1 MKEMLNE
8 IKKGFFKKKYFTI
21 RLVMVI
27 GALILMGFSLSWL
40 ILVDMGMDPCT
51 LMNIAIADAL
61 GWSLGNWQAFLNL
74 SLFIVVLICGAKNIG
89 FGTIANIFLV
99 GYSVDFFSW
108 IWSRVLPEGLFDSLG
123 VRILVLIPALI
134 IFVLAV
140 GVYIDMDMG
149 TSPYDALPS
158 IISNWLPK
166 IPYRIVRIIYDA
178 IVMVIGM
185 LFGGIP
191 GVVTVVMV
199 FAIGP
204 VITWVGNKIKA
215 KWDFAEKQAYDSTA
229 EYDKMMV

>member
-1 MKEMLNE
+1 MVQPSYFYVFLTGNVIYTLLQYVYKYCCRILGIRMKEMLNE

-108 IWSRVLPEGLFDSLG
+108 IWSRPEC
-123 VRILVLIPALI
+123 RINDLW
-134 IFVLAV
+134 
-140 GVYIDMDMG
+140 
-149 TSPYDALPS
+149 
-158 IISNWLPK
+158 N
-166 IPYRIVRIIYDA
+166 
-178 IVMVIGM
+178 
-185 LFGGIP
+185 
-191 GVVTVVMV
+191 
-199 FAIGP
+199 
-204 VITWVGNKIKA
+204 
-215 KWDFAEKQAYDSTA
+215 
-229 EYDKMMV
+229 